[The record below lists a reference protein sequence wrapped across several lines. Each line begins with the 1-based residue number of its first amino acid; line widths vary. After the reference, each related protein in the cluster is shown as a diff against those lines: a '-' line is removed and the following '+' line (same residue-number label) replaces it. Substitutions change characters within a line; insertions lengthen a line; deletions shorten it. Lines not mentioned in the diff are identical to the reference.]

1 MAFKSRIREKNA
13 LPFLTLDFKEVFI
26 VVLNYCLH
34 TLFKK
39 NFVYCDTSTKWRAV
53 TFGQEEKN
61 EEEEKTLLSGK
72 NERQQNYLKDPY
84 IGLNHLGFFLAR
96 S

>member
-1 MAFKSRIREKNA
+1 M
-13 LPFLTLDFKEVFI
+13 TLDLKEVFI
-26 VVLNYCLH
+26 VVLDYCLH

-39 NFVYCDTSTKWRAV
+39 NFVYCDTCKWRAV

-84 IGLNHLGFFLAR
+84 IGPNHLGFFLDLYDMK
-96 S
+96 

>member
-1 MAFKSRIREKNA
+1 MQAYFFDIRFQGGTYCFPELLLA
-13 LPFLTLDFKEVFI
+13 L
-26 VVLNYCLH
+26 Y
-34 TLFKK
+34 FKK
-39 NFVYCDTSTKWRAV
+39 NFVYCDTSKWRAV

-84 IGLNHLGFFLAR
+84 IGRNHLGFFSWQGPSINIKKNL
-96 S
+96 

>member
-13 LPFLTLDFKEVFI
+13 LPFFDIRFQGGI
-26 VVLNYCLH
+26 VLNYCLH
-34 TLFKK
+34 TLFKN
-39 NFVYCDTSTKWRAV
+39 NFVYCVTSKWRAV

-84 IGLNHLGFFLAR
+84 IGPNHLGF